1 MKVVGAEA
9 YSEYDDNK
17 EADTPAGWQ
26 KHWQR
31 EHDAAN
37 KRLRK
42 YTNQGSRIVARY
54 LGEKS
59 GDGDNYGENR
69 EFQLN
74 LFHSNIKTLTSMLYG
89 NKPKI
94 DVGREHHDP
103 DDDVGRVDA
112 MLYQR
117 ILEADV
123 APSGDKIS
131 TVLKNVLQDRLLPG
145 MGVARVRYDV
155 QSEVQQAL
163 DPVTMQTTASE
174 RLTGEFVPT
183 DYICWQDFS
192 WGWGRT
198 WTEVPWLGYRSW
210 MSKDESLARFGAD
223 KVRGLEYK
231 NQMPSGDSN
240 SEAISDPDQ
249 KNSVQKAE
257 IWEFWDK
264 KTKKVFWWSKGLSA
278 TLDEQ
283 DDPLELSGFWPS
295 PMPMIANVTT
305 TLWSPKADYIL
316 AQDLYNEIDV
326 LSTRISII
334 TRAIKVVGVYDKN
347 AGPSVGRMLKEGN
360 ENDLIPV
367 DNWAM
372 FAEKGGLKGQ
382 IDWFPVESIIGVL
395 QILQGVRDQTIS
407 LLHQMTGMSDIMR
420 GGNTDQYTSDG
431 TQQLKAK
438 FGSVGV
444 QALQEDFARFA
455 SELAELK
462 AEVISKHFSEESIAV
477 QSGAEFVPQ
486 ADIDKVLPAI
496 ALMKSETI
504 AWRVNI
510 RPESIAMID
519 YAQLKQ
525 ERTDY
530 LMSMAQFV
538 QSASGLIQ
546 STPEALP
553 VLLEMMKWGMAGFK
567 GANYLEGTMDQAIEM
582 AKNAPKKEDEGAQKD
597 KAKQEAEMQ
606 KFQLQMQLDS
616 QKAQAAMGLE
626 AQKAQASMQLEN
638 AKAQNSQQT
647 IMAKQQADSRKIM
660 ADLQA
665 DLELVQAKLQSELK
679 VEEAQSTFASAEN
692 VMAHEGK
699 MDEIGFA
706 GEVALDQ
713 IDAQGEN
720 DEELAGGTE
729 LEDGDE

>member
-1 MKVVGAEA
+1 M
-9 YSEYDDNK
+9 
-17 EADTPAGWQ
+17 
-26 KHWQR
+26 
-31 EHDAAN
+31 
-37 KRLRK
+37 
-42 YTNQGSRIVARY
+42 
-54 LGEKS
+54 
-59 GDGDNYGENR
+59 
-69 EFQLN
+69 
-74 LFHSNIKTLTSMLYG
+74 
-89 NKPKI
+89 
-94 DVGREHHDP
+94 
-103 DDDVGRVDA
+103 
-112 MLYQR
+112 
-117 ILEADV
+117 
-123 APSGDKIS
+123 
-131 TVLKNVLQDRLLPG
+131 
-145 MGVARVRYDV
+145 
-155 QSEVQQAL
+155 
-163 DPVTMQTTASE
+163 
-174 RLTGEFVPT
+174 
-183 DYICWQDFS
+183 
-192 WGWGRT
+192 
-198 WTEVPWLGYRSW
+198 
-210 MSKDESLARFGAD
+210 
-223 KVRGLEYK
+223 
-231 NQMPSGDSN
+231 
-240 SEAISDPDQ
+240 
-249 KNSVQKAE
+249 
-257 IWEFWDK
+257 
-264 KTKKVFWWSKGLSA
+264 
-278 TLDEQ
+278 
-283 DDPLELSGFWPS
+283 
-295 PMPMIANVTT
+295 
-305 TLWSPKADYIL
+305 
-316 AQDLYNEIDV
+316 
-326 LSTRISII
+326 
-334 TRAIKVVGVYDKN
+334 
-347 AGPSVGRMLKEGN
+347 
-360 ENDLIPV
+360 
-367 DNWAM
+367 
-372 FAEKGGLKGQ
+372 
-382 IDWFPVESIIGVL
+382 
-395 QILQGVRDQTIS
+395 
-407 LLHQMTGMSDIMR
+407 
-420 GGNTDQYTSDG
+420 
-431 TQQLKAK
+431 KAK